1 MNKKF
6 TKTILSAAVAGL
18 FLAGNA
24 SAQTKAKPTEE
35 YYTFGKQSDG
45 TQYRLSRNDG
55 GHSATFRLV
64 KIDNNQKEVAIPGLT
79 DIEKDGSVYVTGY
92 NGERT
97 KVEAGDVS
105 TMVKYILDE
114 KNILAKNNTGPY
126 NKAVN
131 KNSEANA
138 PVKGYIDAA
147 SEAARTVA
155 LKPALGKG
163 AVASEQYT
171 VAVGNGARATEKAS
185 TAVGSWAAADG
196 KQSTAL
202 GVGAYAYADASTAAG
217 TAAYVDGSA
226 IYGTAIGNYAKVD
239 ENATE
244 GVALGAKAKV
254 DKNATEGVALG
265 AKAISAHKNSVALG
279 ANSRTTRDNEV
290 YIGYEEA
297 SGKAYKTRTLGGLTD
312 GTRPSDAATVRQ
324 VDRVKDSVEQLAQ
337 DTNTRLV
344 VEAKKSREYTDSRTT
359 VGVNP
364 DGKLTRAEGATKT
377 IAVNDGLVAL
387 SGRTDRIDAAVGSVD
402 RRVTK
407 NTQAIQ
413 SNTRQL
419 QEHNARLNSQQRQI
433 RENHEEMKRA
443 AAQSAALAGL
453 FQPYSVGKFNATAAL
468 GGYSDKQAVAVG
480 VGYRFNE
487 QTAAKAGIAASD
499 GDVSYNMGVNFEF

>member
-1 MNKKF
+1 MRYVLDGND
-6 TKTILSAAVAGL
+6 KTLFNFDQEGNIIVLSKDNSIAYTVHEPVLKDFARMAAGL
-18 FLAGNA
+18 RTSGTENGKHKVDEEEVRRIFNKVNNLSNTIINPDLFKSSDFISSGSAPENDPVVPA
-24 SAQTKAKPTEE
+24 SAEGVFAFATGQGAKA
-35 YYTFGKQSDG
+35 
-45 TQYRLSRNDG
+45 N
-55 GHSATFRLV
+55 
-64 KIDNNQKEVAIPGLT
+64 
-79 DIEKDGSVYVTGY
+79 
-92 NGERT
+92 
-97 KVEAGDVS
+97 
-105 TMVKYILDE
+105 
-114 KNILAKNNTGPY
+114 
-126 NKAVN
+126 
-131 KNSEANA
+131 
-138 PVKGYIDAA
+138 GYIA
-147 SEAARTVA
+147 
-155 LKPALGKG
+155 
-163 AVASEQYT
+163 
-171 VAVGNGARATEKAS
+171 

-202 GVGAYAYADASTAAG
+202 GVGTYAYANASTAAG

-226 IYGTAIGNYAKVD
+226 IYGTAIGNH
-239 ENATE
+239 
-244 GVALGAKAKV
+244 AKV

-387 SGRTDRIDAAVGSVD
+387 SGRTDRIDYAVGSVD

>member
-1 MNKKF
+1 MSKKF
-6 TKTILSAAVAGL
+6 TMTLLSSSLAGL
-18 FLAGNA
+18 LVMSGGV
-24 SAQTKAKPTEE
+24 SAQNGTYSVLQDDSFPQSGQKQAKYGSTYEVVKTGNNGNFRYE
-35 YYTFGKQSDG
+35 VKEKENDKRTLFTFDSEGNVTVKGKGITHTLHDPALKDFARAAEG
-45 TQYRLSRNDG
+45 
-55 GHSATFRLV
+55 
-64 KIDNNQKEVAIPGLT
+64 KINEQITPPHKLT
-79 DIEKDGSVYVTGY
+79 DSAVRGV
-92 NGERT
+92 
-97 KVEAGDVS
+97 
-105 TMVKYILDE
+105 
-114 KNILAKNNTGPY
+114 Y
-126 NKAVN
+126 NKVYGLEKTEITGFSVEDGEN
-131 KNSEANA
+131 GKVSL
-138 PVKGYIDAA
+138 GSDAKA
-147 SEAARTVA
+147 SGEF
-155 LKPALGKG
+155 
-163 AVASEQYT
+163 S
-171 VAVGNGARATEKAS
+171 VAVGNGAKATEKAS
-185 TAVGSWAAADG
+185 TSVGSWSAALGQQSVALG
-196 KQSTAL
+196 VGTYAYANASTAL
-202 GVGAYAYADASTAAG
+202 GSVAFVDNTATYGTAAG
-217 TAAYVDGSA
+217 
-226 IYGTAIGNYAKVD
+226 NRAKVD
-239 ENATE
+239 KDATE
-244 GVALGAKAKV
+244 GTALGAKATV
-254 DKNATEGVALG
+254 TN
-265 AKAISAHKNSVALG
+265 KNSVALG

-290 YIGYEEA
+290 YIGYEAEP
-297 SGKAYKTRTLGGLTD
+297 GKAYKTRVLGGLSD

-359 VGVNP
+359 VGVNS
-364 DGKLTRAEGATKT
+364 DGTLTRAEGASKT
-377 IAVNDGLVAL
+377 LAVNDGLVAL

>member
-1 MNKKF
+1 F
-6 TKTILSAAVAGL
+6 TMTLLSSSLAGL
-18 FLAGNA
+18 LVMSGGV
-24 SAQTKAKPTEE
+24 SAQEE
-35 YYTFGKQSDG
+35 KYTVQYAIGKYGSTYEVVKTGDNG
-45 TQYRLSRNDG
+45 N
-55 GHSATFRLV
+55 FRYEV
-64 KIDNNQKEVAIPGLT
+64 K
-79 DIEKDGSVYVTGY
+79 
-92 NGERT
+92 
-97 KVEAGDVS
+97 
-105 TMVKYILDE
+105 E
-114 KNILAKNNTGPY
+114 KNGKRSLFTFDSEGNVTVKGKGITHTLHDPALKDFAKAVEGKTDHKLINSDVRGVY
-126 NKAVN
+126 NKVYGLEKTEITGFSVEDGEN
-131 KNSEANA
+131 GKVSL
-138 PVKGYIDAA
+138 GSDAKV
-147 SEAARTVA
+147 S
-155 LKPALGKG
+155 GKF
-163 AVASEQYT
+163 S
-171 VAVGNGARATEKAS
+171 VAVGNGAKATEKAS
-185 TAVGSWAAADG
+185 TSVGSWSAALG
-196 KQSTAL
+196 QQSVAL
-202 GVGAYAYADASTAAG
+202 GVGAYAYANASTAAG

-239 ENATE
+239 KNATE
-244 GVALGAKAKV
+244 GTALGAKATV
-254 DKNATEGVALG
+254 TN
-265 AKAISAHKNSVALG
+265 KNSVALG

-290 YIGYEEA
+290 YIGYEAEP
-297 SGKAYKTRTLGGLTD
+297 GKAYKTRVLGGLSD

-359 VGVNP
+359 VGVNS
-364 DGKLTRAEGATKT
+364 DGTLTRAEGASKT
-377 IAVNDGLVAL
+377 LAVNDGLVAL

>member
-1 MNKKF
+1 MSKKF
-6 TKTILSAAVAGL
+6 TMTLLSSSLAGL
-18 FLAGNA
+18 LVMSGGV
-24 SAQTKAKPTEE
+24 SAQEEKYTVPYAIGEGKWGNTYEVVKTGGNGNFRYEVKEKNGKKRSLFTFDSKGDVIINGSGITYTIHDGALNDFAQTTEKKKN
-35 YYTFGKQSDG
+35 GQS
-45 TQYRLSRNDG
+45 QSHRM
-55 GHSATFRLV
+55 
-64 KIDNNQKEVAIPGLT
+64 T
-79 DIEKDGSVYVTGY
+79 DSVVRDVY
-92 NGERT
+92 NKVYSLQRT
-97 KVEAGDVS
+97 KITGFSVEDGENGKVS
-105 TMVKYILDE
+105 LGSD
-114 KNILAKNNTGPY
+114 AK
-126 NKAVN
+126 
-131 KNSEANA
+131 
-138 PVKGYIDAA
+138 A
-147 SEAARTVA
+147 SGEF
-155 LKPALGKG
+155 
-163 AVASEQYT
+163 S
-171 VAVGNGARATEKAS
+171 VAVGNGAKATEKAS
-185 TAVGSWAAADG
+185 TSVGSWSAALG
-196 KQSTAL
+196 RQSVAL
-202 GVGAYAYADASTAAG
+202 GVGTYAYANASTAAG

-226 IYGTAIGNYAKVD
+226 IYGTAIGNY
-239 ENATE
+239 
-244 GVALGAKAKV
+244 AKV

-387 SGRTDRIDAAVGSVD
+387 SGRTDRIDYAVGSVD

>member
-1 MNKKF
+1 MSKKF
-6 TKTILSAAVAGL
+6 TKTLLSSSLGGLLLGISSGVLAQELPPIKDSGLPSYSVLKEADAKSVIHGSTYRIYYNKSSGWGTMRYVLDGNDKTLFNFDQEGNIIVLSKDNSIAYTVHEPVLKDFARMAAGL
-18 FLAGNA
+18 RTSGTENGKHKVDEEEVRRIFNKVNNLSNTIINPDLFKSSDFISSGSAPENDPVVPA
-24 SAQTKAKPTEE
+24 SAEGVFAFATGQGAKA
-35 YYTFGKQSDG
+35 
-45 TQYRLSRNDG
+45 N
-55 GHSATFRLV
+55 
-64 KIDNNQKEVAIPGLT
+64 
-79 DIEKDGSVYVTGY
+79 
-92 NGERT
+92 
-97 KVEAGDVS
+97 
-105 TMVKYILDE
+105 
-114 KNILAKNNTGPY
+114 
-126 NKAVN
+126 
-131 KNSEANA
+131 
-138 PVKGYIDAA
+138 GYIA
-147 SEAARTVA
+147 
-155 LKPALGKG
+155 
-163 AVASEQYT
+163 
-171 VAVGNGARATEKAS
+171 

-202 GVGAYAYADASTAAG
+202 GGGAYAYADASTAAG

-226 IYGTAIGNYAKVD
+226 IYGTAIGNH
-239 ENATE
+239 
-244 GVALGAKAKV
+244 AKV

-387 SGRTDRIDAAVGSVD
+387 SGRTDRIDYAVGSVD

-499 GDVSYNMGVNFEF
+499 GDVSYNMGV

>member
-1 MNKKF
+1 M
-6 TKTILSAAVAGL
+6 TLLSSSLAGL
-18 FLAGNA
+18 LVMSGGV
-24 SAQTKAKPTEE
+24 SAQEE
-35 YYTFGKQSDG
+35 KYTVPYATGNNKWGNTYEVVKTGDNGNFKYEVKEKNNGKRTLFTFDSNGDVIINGSGITYTIHDG
-45 TQYRLSRNDG
+45 ALNDFAQTAEKKKNG
-55 GHSATFRLV
+55 SSQPHRM
-64 KIDNNQKEVAIPGLT
+64 T
-79 DIEKDGSVYVTGY
+79 DSVVRDVY
-92 NGERT
+92 NKVYSLQRT
-97 KVEAGDVS
+97 KITGFSVEDGENGKVS
-105 TMVKYILDE
+105 LGSD
-114 KNILAKNNTGPY
+114 AK
-126 NKAVN
+126 
-131 KNSEANA
+131 
-138 PVKGYIDAA
+138 A
-147 SEAARTVA
+147 SGEF
-155 LKPALGKG
+155 
-163 AVASEQYT
+163 S
-171 VAVGNGARATEKAS
+171 VAVGTGARADKKFA

-254 DKNATEGVALG
+254 DKNATEGTALG
-265 AKAISAHKNSVALG
+265 AKATVTNKNSVALG

-290 YIGYEEA
+290 YIGYEAEP
-297 SGKAYKTRTLGGLTD
+297 GKAYKTRVLGGLSD

-387 SGRTDRIDAAVGSVD
+387 SGRTDRIDYAVGSVD

>member
-1 MNKKF
+1 MSKKF
-6 TKTILSAAVAGL
+6 TMTLLSSSLAGL
-18 FLAGNA
+18 LVMSGGV
-24 SAQTKAKPTEE
+24 SAQEEKYTVPYAIGEGKWGNTYEVVKTSGNGNFRYEVKEKNGKKRSLFTFDSKGDVIINGSGITYTIHDGALNDFAQTAKKKKN
-35 YYTFGKQSDG
+35 GQS
-45 TQYRLSRNDG
+45 QSHRM
-55 GHSATFRLV
+55 
-64 KIDNNQKEVAIPGLT
+64 T
-79 DIEKDGSVYVTGY
+79 DSVVRDVY
-92 NGERT
+92 NKVYSLQRT
-97 KVEAGDVS
+97 KITGFSVEDGENGKVS
-105 TMVKYILDE
+105 LGSD
-114 KNILAKNNTGPY
+114 AK
-126 NKAVN
+126 
-131 KNSEANA
+131 
-138 PVKGYIDAA
+138 A
-147 SEAARTVA
+147 SGEF
-155 LKPALGKG
+155 
-163 AVASEQYT
+163 S
-171 VAVGNGARATEKAS
+171 VAVGNGAKATEKAS
-185 TAVGSWAAADG
+185 TSVGSWSAALG
-196 KQSTAL
+196 RQSVAL
-202 GVGAYAYADASTAAG
+202 GVGTYAYANASTAAG

-226 IYGTAIGNYAKVD
+226 IYGTAIGNY
-239 ENATE
+239 
-244 GVALGAKAKV
+244 AKV

-387 SGRTDRIDAAVGSVD
+387 SGRTDRIDYAVGSVD

>member
-1 MNKKF
+1 MSKKF
-6 TKTILSAAVAGL
+6 TMTLLSSSLAGL
-18 FLAGNA
+18 LVMSGGV
-24 SAQTKAKPTEE
+24 SAQEE
-35 YYTFGKQSDG
+35 KYTVLYAIG
-45 TQYRLSRNDG
+45 QYGSTYEVVKTGDNG
-55 GHSATFRLV
+55 NFRYEV
-64 KIDNNQKEVAIPGLT
+64 K
-79 DIEKDGSVYVTGY
+79 
-92 NGERT
+92 
-97 KVEAGDVS
+97 
-105 TMVKYILDE
+105 E
-114 KNILAKNNTGPY
+114 KNGNKRSLFKFDSEGNVTVKGKGITHTLHDPALKDFAKAVEGNTVHKLINSDVRGVY
-126 NKAVN
+126 NKVYGLEKTEITGFSVEDGEN
-131 KNSEANA
+131 GKVSL
-138 PVKGYIDAA
+138 GSDAKV
-147 SEAARTVA
+147 S
-155 LKPALGKG
+155 GKF
-163 AVASEQYT
+163 S
-171 VAVGNGARATEKAS
+171 VAVGNGAKATEKAS
-185 TAVGSWAAADG
+185 TSVGSWSAAQGQQSVALG
-196 KQSTAL
+196 VGTYAYANASTAL
-202 GVGAYAYADASTAAG
+202 GSVAF
-217 TAAYVDGSA
+217 VDNTA
-226 IYGTAIGNYAKVD
+226 IYGTAAGNRAKVD
-239 ENATE
+239 KDATE
-244 GVALGAKAKV
+244 GTALGAKATV
-254 DKNATEGVALG
+254 TN
-265 AKAISAHKNSVALG
+265 KNSVALG

-290 YIGYEEA
+290 YIGYEAEP
-297 SGKAYKTRTLGGLTD
+297 GKAYKTRVLGGLSD

-387 SGRTDRIDAAVGSVD
+387 SGRTDRIDYAVGSVD

>member
-1 MNKKF
+1 MSKKF
-6 TKTILSAAVAGL
+6 TMTLLSSSLAGL
-18 FLAGNA
+18 LVMSGGV
-24 SAQTKAKPTEE
+24 SAQN
-35 YYTFGKQSDG
+35 G
-45 TQYRLSRNDG
+45 TY
-55 GHSATFRLV
+55 
-64 KIDNNQKEVAIPGLT
+64 
-79 DIEKDGSVYVTGY
+79 SVLQDDSPK
-92 NGERT
+92 NGEAKYGST
-97 KVEAGDVS
+97 YEVVKTGDNGNFRYE
-105 TMVKYILDE
+105 VKE
-114 KNILAKNNTGPY
+114 KNDKKRSLFTFDSKGNVTVKGKGITHTLHDPALKDFAKAVEGKTAHKLINSDVRGVY
-126 NKAVN
+126 NKVYGLEKTEITGFSVEDGEN
-131 KNSEANA
+131 GKVSL
-138 PVKGYIDAA
+138 GSDAKV
-147 SEAARTVA
+147 S
-155 LKPALGKG
+155 GKF
-163 AVASEQYT
+163 S
-171 VAVGNGARATEKAS
+171 VAVGNGAKATEKAS
-185 TAVGSWAAADG
+185 TSVGSWSAALG
-196 KQSTAL
+196 QQSVAL
-202 GVGAYAYADASTAAG
+202 GVGTYAYADASTAAG

-239 ENATE
+239 KNATE

-359 VGVNP
+359 VGVNS
-364 DGKLTRAEGATKT
+364 DGTLTRAEGASKT
-377 IAVNDGLVAL
+377 LAVNDGLVAL

>member
-1 MNKKF
+1 MAAGLRTSGTENGKHQVDEKEVRRIFNKVNNLSN
-6 TKTILSAAVAGL
+6 TIINPEILKQSAFIASGPRPKDGRLVQASAAGEFA
-18 FLAGNA
+18 LAVGTGA
-24 SAQTKAKPTEE
+24 SAA
-35 YYTFGKQSDG
+35 
-45 TQYRLSRNDG
+45 
-55 GHSATFRLV
+55 
-64 KIDNNQKEVAIPGLT
+64 
-79 DIEKDGSVYVTGY
+79 
-92 NGERT
+92 GEF
-97 KVEAGDVS
+97 
-105 TMVKYILDE
+105 
-114 KNILAKNNTGPY
+114 
-126 NKAVN
+126 
-131 KNSEANA
+131 
-138 PVKGYIDAA
+138 
-147 SEAARTVA
+147 A
-155 LKPALGKG
+155 L
-163 AVASEQYT
+163 
-171 VAVGNGARATEKAS
+171 AVGNGAKATEKAS

-226 IYGTAIGNYAKVD
+226 IYGTAIGNY
-239 ENATE
+239 
-244 GVALGAKAKV
+244 AKV

-387 SGRTDRIDAAVGSVD
+387 SGRTDRID
-402 RRVTK
+402 
-407 NTQAIQ
+407 
-413 SNTRQL
+413 
-419 QEHNARLNSQQRQI
+419 
-433 RENHEEMKRA
+433 
-443 AAQSAALAGL
+443 
-453 FQPYSVGKFNATAAL
+453 
-468 GGYSDKQAVAVG
+468 
-480 VGYRFNE
+480 
-487 QTAAKAGIAASD
+487 
-499 GDVSYNMGVNFEF
+499 

>member
-1 MNKKF
+1 MSKKF
-6 TKTILSAAVAGL
+6 TMTLLSSSLAGL
-18 FLAGNA
+18 LVMSGGV
-24 SAQTKAKPTEE
+24 SAQEE
-35 YYTFGKQSDG
+35 KYTVPYATGNNKWGNTYEVVKTGDNGNFKYEVKEKNNGKRTLFTFDSNGDVIINGSGITYTIHDGALNDFAQTAEKKKNGSSQSH
-45 TQYRLSRNDG
+45 RM
-55 GHSATFRLV
+55 
-64 KIDNNQKEVAIPGLT
+64 T
-79 DIEKDGSVYVTGY
+79 DSVVRDVY
-92 NGERT
+92 NKVYSLQRT
-97 KVEAGDVS
+97 KITGFSVEDGENGKVS
-105 TMVKYILDE
+105 LGSD
-114 KNILAKNNTGPY
+114 AK
-126 NKAVN
+126 
-131 KNSEANA
+131 
-138 PVKGYIDAA
+138 A
-147 SEAARTVA
+147 SGEF
-155 LKPALGKG
+155 
-163 AVASEQYT
+163 S
-171 VAVGNGARATEKAS
+171 VAVGTGARADKKFA

-244 GVALGAKAKV
+244 GTALGAKATV
-254 DKNATEGVALG
+254 TN
-265 AKAISAHKNSVALG
+265 KNSVALG

-290 YIGYEEA
+290 YIGYEAEP
-297 SGKAYKTRTLGGLTD
+297 GKAYKTRVLGGLSD

-387 SGRTDRIDAAVGSVD
+387 SGRTDRIDYAVGSVD

>member
-1 MNKKF
+1 MSKKF
-6 TKTILSAAVAGL
+6 TMTLLSSSLAGL
-18 FLAGNA
+18 LVMSGGV
-24 SAQTKAKPTEE
+24 SAQEE
-35 YYTFGKQSDG
+35 KYTVP
-45 TQYRLSRNDG
+45 Y
-55 GHSATFRLV
+55 ATGNNKWGNTYEVV
-64 KIDNNQKEVAIPGLT
+64 KTGDNGNFKYEVKE
-79 DIEKDGSVYVTGY
+79 KK
-92 NGERT
+92 NGRKT
-97 KVEAGDVS
+97 LFTFDSNGDVIINGS
-105 TMVKYILDE
+105 GITYTIHDGALNDFARAAE
-114 KNILAKNNTGPY
+114 KKKNGQSQSHRMTDSVVRDVY
-126 NKAVN
+126 NKVYSLQRTEITGFSVEDGEN
-131 KNSEANA
+131 GKVSL
-138 PVKGYIDAA
+138 GSDAKA
-147 SEAARTVA
+147 SREF
-155 LKPALGKG
+155 
-163 AVASEQYT
+163 S
-171 VAVGNGARATEKAS
+171 VAVGNGAKATGKAS
-185 TAVGSWAAADG
+185 TSVGSWSSAFGTASVAVGGPATQAYGDR
-196 KQSTAL
+196 STSV
-202 GVGAYAYADASTAAG
+202 GVGASVRPNATEG
-217 TAAYVDGSA
+217 TAVGFKAS
-226 IYGTAIGNYAKVD
+226 VD
-239 ENATE
+239 ENAAD
-244 GVALGAKAKV
+244 GVAIGASS
-254 DKNATEGVALG
+254 TVA
-265 AKAISAHKNSVALG
+265 HRNSVALG
-279 ANSRTTRDNEV
+279 SNSRTTREDEV
-290 YIGYEEA
+290 YIGYEAEP
-297 SGKAYKTRTLGGLTD
+297 GKAYKTRVLGGLSD

-359 VGVNP
+359 VGVNS
-364 DGKLTRAEGATKT
+364 DGTLTSADGATKT

-468 GGYSDKQAVAVG
+468 GGYSDKQAIAVG

>member
-1 MNKKF
+1 MSKKF
-6 TKTILSAAVAGL
+6 TMTLLSSSLAGL
-18 FLAGNA
+18 LVMSGGV
-24 SAQTKAKPTEE
+24 SAQEE
-35 YYTFGKQSDG
+35 KYTVP
-45 TQYRLSRNDG
+45 Y
-55 GHSATFRLV
+55 ATGNNKWGNTYEVV
-64 KIDNNQKEVAIPGLT
+64 KTGDNGNFKYEVKE
-79 DIEKDGSVYVTGY
+79 KK
-92 NGERT
+92 NGRKT
-97 KVEAGDVS
+97 LFTFDSNGDVIINGS
-105 TMVKYILDE
+105 GITYTIHDGALNDFARAAE
-114 KNILAKNNTGPY
+114 KKKNGQSQSHRMTDSVVRDVY
-126 NKAVN
+126 NKVYSLQRTEITGFSVEDGEN
-131 KNSEANA
+131 GKVSL
-138 PVKGYIDAA
+138 GSDAKA
-147 SEAARTVA
+147 SREF
-155 LKPALGKG
+155 
-163 AVASEQYT
+163 S
-171 VAVGNGARATEKAS
+171 VAVGNGAKATGKAS
-185 TAVGSWAAADG
+185 TSVGSWSSAFGTASVAVGGPATQAYGDR
-196 KQSTAL
+196 STSV
-202 GVGAYAYADASTAAG
+202 GVGASVRPNATEG
-217 TAAYVDGSA
+217 TAVGFKAS
-226 IYGTAIGNYAKVD
+226 VD
-239 ENATE
+239 ENAAD
-244 GVALGAKAKV
+244 GVAIGASS
-254 DKNATEGVALG
+254 TVA
-265 AKAISAHKNSVALG
+265 HRNSVALG
-279 ANSRTTRDNEV
+279 SNSRTTREDEV
-290 YIGYEEA
+290 YIGYEAEP
-297 SGKAYKTRTLGGLTD
+297 GKAYKTRVLGGLSD

-359 VGVNP
+359 VGVNS
-364 DGKLTRAEGATKT
+364 DGTLTSADGATKT

>member
-1 MNKKF
+1 MSKKF
-6 TKTILSAAVAGL
+6 TMTLLSSSLAGL
-18 FLAGNA
+18 LVMSGGV
-24 SAQTKAKPTEE
+24 SAQEE
-35 YYTFGKQSDG
+35 KYTVPYAIGEGKWGNTYEVVKTGGNGNFRYEVKEKNGKKRSLFTFDSKGDVIINGSGITYTIHDGALNDFAQTAEKKKNGQS
-45 TQYRLSRNDG
+45 QSHRM
-55 GHSATFRLV
+55 
-64 KIDNNQKEVAIPGLT
+64 T
-79 DIEKDGSVYVTGY
+79 DSVVRDVY
-92 NGERT
+92 NKVYSLQRT
-97 KVEAGDVS
+97 KITGFSVEDGENGKVS
-105 TMVKYILDE
+105 LGSD
-114 KNILAKNNTGPY
+114 AK
-126 NKAVN
+126 V
-131 KNSEANA
+131 S
-138 PVKGYIDAA
+138 
-147 SEAARTVA
+147 
-155 LKPALGKG
+155 GKF
-163 AVASEQYT
+163 S
-171 VAVGNGARATEKAS
+171 VAVGNGAKATEKAS
-185 TAVGSWAAADG
+185 TSVGSWSAALG
-196 KQSTAL
+196 QQSVAL
-202 GVGAYAYADASTAAG
+202 GVGAYAYANASTAAG

-239 ENATE
+239 KNATE
-244 GVALGAKAKV
+244 GTALGAKATV
-254 DKNATEGVALG
+254 TN
-265 AKAISAHKNSVALG
+265 KNSVALG

-290 YIGYEEA
+290 YIGYEAEP
-297 SGKAYKTRTLGGLTD
+297 GKAYKTRVLGGLSD

-359 VGVNP
+359 VGVNS
-364 DGKLTRAEGATKT
+364 DGTLTRAEGASKT
-377 IAVNDGLVAL
+377 LAVNDGLVAL

>member
-1 MNKKF
+1 MSKKF
-6 TKTILSAAVAGL
+6 TMTLLSSSLAGL
-18 FLAGNA
+18 LVMSGGV
-24 SAQTKAKPTEE
+24 SAQEE
-35 YYTFGKQSDG
+35 KYTVLYAIG
-45 TQYRLSRNDG
+45 QYGSTYEVVKTGDNG
-55 GHSATFRLV
+55 NFRYEV
-64 KIDNNQKEVAIPGLT
+64 K
-79 DIEKDGSVYVTGY
+79 
-92 NGERT
+92 
-97 KVEAGDVS
+97 
-105 TMVKYILDE
+105 E
-114 KNILAKNNTGPY
+114 KNGNKRSLFKFDSEGNVTVKGKGITHTLHDPALKDFAKAVEGNTGHKLTGHKLINSDVRGVY
-126 NKAVN
+126 NKVYGLEKTEITGFSVEDGEN
-131 KNSEANA
+131 GKVSL
-138 PVKGYIDAA
+138 GSDAKV
-147 SEAARTVA
+147 S
-155 LKPALGKG
+155 GKF
-163 AVASEQYT
+163 S
-171 VAVGNGARATEKAS
+171 VAVGNGAKATEKAS
-185 TAVGSWAAADG
+185 TSVGSWSAAQGQQSVALG
-196 KQSTAL
+196 VGTYAYANASTAL
-202 GVGAYAYADASTAAG
+202 GSVAF
-217 TAAYVDGSA
+217 VDNTA
-226 IYGTAIGNYAKVD
+226 IYGTAAGNRAKVD
-239 ENATE
+239 KDATE
-244 GVALGAKAKV
+244 GTALGAKATV
-254 DKNATEGVALG
+254 TN
-265 AKAISAHKNSVALG
+265 KNSVALG

-290 YIGYEEA
+290 YIGYEAEP
-297 SGKAYKTRTLGGLTD
+297 GKAYKTRVLGGLSD

-387 SGRTDRIDAAVGSVD
+387 SGRTDRIDYAVGSVD

>member
-1 MNKKF
+1 MSKKF
-6 TKTILSAAVAGL
+6 TMTLLSSSLAGL
-18 FLAGNA
+18 LVMSGGV
-24 SAQTKAKPTEE
+24 SAQEE
-35 YYTFGKQSDG
+35 KYTVPYATGNNKWGNTYEVVKTGDNGNFKYEVKEKNNGKRTLFTFDSNGDVIINGSGITYTIHDGALNDFAQTAEKKKNGPSQSH
-45 TQYRLSRNDG
+45 RM
-55 GHSATFRLV
+55 
-64 KIDNNQKEVAIPGLT
+64 T
-79 DIEKDGSVYVTGY
+79 DSVVRDVY
-92 NGERT
+92 NKVYSLQRT
-97 KVEAGDVS
+97 KITGFSVEDGENGKVS
-105 TMVKYILDE
+105 LGSD
-114 KNILAKNNTGPY
+114 AK
-126 NKAVN
+126 
-131 KNSEANA
+131 
-138 PVKGYIDAA
+138 A
-147 SEAARTVA
+147 SGEF
-155 LKPALGKG
+155 
-163 AVASEQYT
+163 S
-171 VAVGNGARATEKAS
+171 VAVGTGARADKKFA

-239 ENATE
+239 KNATE
-244 GVALGAKAKV
+244 GTALGAKATV
-254 DKNATEGVALG
+254 TN
-265 AKAISAHKNSVALG
+265 KNSVALG

-290 YIGYEEA
+290 YIGYEAEP
-297 SGKAYKTRTLGGLTD
+297 GKAYKTRVLGGLSD

-387 SGRTDRIDAAVGSVD
+387 SGRTDRIDYAVGSVD

-419 QEHNARLNSQQRQI
+419 QEHNARLLCTRQ
-433 RENHEEMKRA
+433 K
-443 AAQSAALAGL
+443 
-453 FQPYSVGKFNATAAL
+453 
-468 GGYSDKQAVAVG
+468 
-480 VGYRFNE
+480 
-487 QTAAKAGIAASD
+487 
-499 GDVSYNMGVNFEF
+499 

>member
-1 MNKKF
+1 MSKKF
-6 TKTILSAAVAGL
+6 TMTLLSSSMAGL
-18 FLAGNA
+18 LVMSGGV
-24 SAQTKAKPTEE
+24 SAQEE
-35 YYTFGKQSDG
+35 KYTVP
-45 TQYRLSRNDG
+45 Y
-55 GHSATFRLV
+55 ATGNNKWGNTYEVV
-64 KIDNNQKEVAIPGLT
+64 KTGDNGNFKYEVKE
-79 DIEKDGSVYVTGY
+79 KK
-92 NGERT
+92 NGRKT
-97 KVEAGDVS
+97 LFTFDSNGDVIINGS
-105 TMVKYILDE
+105 GITYTIHDGALNDFARAAE
-114 KNILAKNNTGPY
+114 KKKNGQSQSHRMTDSVVRDVY
-126 NKAVN
+126 NKVYSLQRTEITGFSVEDGEN
-131 KNSEANA
+131 GKVSL
-138 PVKGYIDAA
+138 GSDAKA
-147 SEAARTVA
+147 SREF
-155 LKPALGKG
+155 
-163 AVASEQYT
+163 S
-171 VAVGNGARATEKAS
+171 VAVGNGAKATGKAS
-185 TAVGSWAAADG
+185 TSVGSWSSAFGTASVAVGGPATQAYGDR
-196 KQSTAL
+196 STSV
-202 GVGAYAYADASTAAG
+202 GVGASVRPNATEG
-217 TAAYVDGSA
+217 TAVGFKAS
-226 IYGTAIGNYAKVD
+226 VD
-239 ENATE
+239 ENAAD
-244 GVALGAKAKV
+244 GVAIGASS
-254 DKNATEGVALG
+254 TVA
-265 AKAISAHKNSVALG
+265 HRNSVALG
-279 ANSRTTRDNEV
+279 SNSRTTREDEV
-290 YIGYEEA
+290 YIGYEAEP
-297 SGKAYKTRTLGGLTD
+297 GKAYKTRVLGGLSD

-359 VGVNP
+359 VGVNS
-364 DGKLTRAEGATKT
+364 DGTLTSADGATKT

-468 GGYSDKQAVAVG
+468 GGYSDKQAIAVG

>member
-1 MNKKF
+1 MSKKF
-6 TKTILSAAVAGL
+6 TMTLLSSSLVGL
-18 FLAGNA
+18 LVMSGGV
-24 SAQTKAKPTEE
+24 SAQEE
-35 YYTFGKQSDG
+35 KYTVPYAIGEGKWGNTYEVVKTGGNGNFRYEVKEKNGKKRSLFTFDSKGDVIINGSGITYTIHDGALNDFAQTAEKKKNGQS
-45 TQYRLSRNDG
+45 QSHRM
-55 GHSATFRLV
+55 
-64 KIDNNQKEVAIPGLT
+64 T
-79 DIEKDGSVYVTGY
+79 DSVVRDVY
-92 NGERT
+92 NKVYSLQRT
-97 KVEAGDVS
+97 KITGFSVEDGENGKVS
-105 TMVKYILDE
+105 LGSD
-114 KNILAKNNTGPY
+114 AK
-126 NKAVN
+126 
-131 KNSEANA
+131 
-138 PVKGYIDAA
+138 A
-147 SEAARTVA
+147 SGEF
-155 LKPALGKG
+155 
-163 AVASEQYT
+163 S
-171 VAVGNGARATEKAS
+171 VAVGNGAKATEKAS
-185 TAVGSWAAADG
+185 TSVGSWSAALG
-196 KQSTAL
+196 RQSVAL
-202 GVGAYAYADASTAAG
+202 GVGTYAYANASTAAG

-226 IYGTAIGNYAKVD
+226 IYGTAIGNY
-239 ENATE
+239 
-244 GVALGAKAKV
+244 AKV

-387 SGRTDRIDAAVGSVD
+387 SGRTDRIDYAVGSVD

-443 AAQSAALAGL
+443 AAQNAALAGL

-468 GGYSDKQAVAVG
+468 GGYSDKQAIAVG

>member
-1 MNKKF
+1 MSKKF
-6 TKTILSAAVAGL
+6 TMTLLSSSLAGL
-18 FLAGNA
+18 LVMSGGV
-24 SAQTKAKPTEE
+24 SAQEE
-35 YYTFGKQSDG
+35 KYTVPYAIGEGKWGNTYEVVKTGGNGNFRYEVKEKNDKKRSLFTFDSKGDVIINGSGITYTIHDGALNDFAQTAEKKKNGQS
-45 TQYRLSRNDG
+45 QSHRM
-55 GHSATFRLV
+55 
-64 KIDNNQKEVAIPGLT
+64 T
-79 DIEKDGSVYVTGY
+79 DSVVRDVY
-92 NGERT
+92 NKVYSLQRT
-97 KVEAGDVS
+97 KITGFSVEDGENGKVS
-105 TMVKYILDE
+105 LGSD
-114 KNILAKNNTGPY
+114 AK
-126 NKAVN
+126 
-131 KNSEANA
+131 
-138 PVKGYIDAA
+138 A
-147 SEAARTVA
+147 SGEF
-155 LKPALGKG
+155 
-163 AVASEQYT
+163 S
-171 VAVGNGARATEKAS
+171 VAVGNGAKATEKAS
-185 TAVGSWAAADG
+185 TSVGSWSAALG
-196 KQSTAL
+196 RQSVAL
-202 GVGAYAYADASTAAG
+202 GVGTYAYANASTAAG

-226 IYGTAIGNYAKVD
+226 IYGTAIGNY
-239 ENATE
+239 
-244 GVALGAKAKV
+244 AKV

-387 SGRTDRIDAAVGSVD
+387 SGRTDRIDYAVGSVD

-443 AAQSAALAGL
+443 AAQNAALAGL

-468 GGYSDKQAVAVG
+468 GGYSDKQAIAVG

>member
-1 MNKKF
+1 MSKKF
-6 TKTILSAAVAGL
+6 TMTLLSSSLAGL
-18 FLAGNA
+18 LVMSGGV
-24 SAQTKAKPTEE
+24 SAQNGTYSVLQDDSFPQSGQKQAKYGSTYEVVKTGDNGNFRYE
-35 YYTFGKQSDG
+35 VKEKENDKRTLFTFDSEGNVTVKGKGITHTLHDPALKDFARTAEGKKNKQNG
-45 TQYRLSRNDG
+45 NTPP
-55 GHSATFRLV
+55 H
-64 KIDNNQKEVAIPGLT
+64 KLT
-79 DIEKDGSVYVTGY
+79 DSAVRGV
-92 NGERT
+92 
-97 KVEAGDVS
+97 
-105 TMVKYILDE
+105 
-114 KNILAKNNTGPY
+114 Y
-126 NKAVN
+126 NKVYGLEKTEITGFSVEDGEN
-131 KNSEANA
+131 GKVSL
-138 PVKGYIDAA
+138 GSDAKA
-147 SEAARTVA
+147 SGE
-155 LKPALGKG
+155 L
-163 AVASEQYT
+163 S
-171 VAVGNGARATEKAS
+171 VAVGTGARADKKLATS
-185 TAVGSWAAADG
+185 VGSWSAASG
-196 KQSTAL
+196 QQSVAL
-202 GVGAYAYADASTAAG
+202 GGGTYAYADASTALGSVAFVDN
-217 TAAYVDGSA
+217 TAT
-226 IYGTAIGNYAKVD
+226 YGTAVGNRAKVD
-239 ENATE
+239 KDATE
-244 GVALGAKAKV
+244 GTALGAKATV
-254 DKNATEGVALG
+254 TN
-265 AKAISAHKNSVALG
+265 KNSVALG

-290 YIGYEEA
+290 YIGYEAEP
-297 SGKAYKTRTLGGLTD
+297 GKAYKTRVLGGLSD

-359 VGVNP
+359 VGVNS
-364 DGKLTRAEGATKT
+364 DGTLTRAEGASKT
-377 IAVNDGLVAL
+377 LAVNDGLVAL

-468 GGYSDKQAVAVG
+468 GGYSDKQAIAVG

>member
-1 MNKKF
+1 MSKKF
-6 TKTILSAAVAGL
+6 TKTLLSSSLGGLLLGISSGVLAQELPPIKDSGLPSYSVLKEADAKSVIHGSTYRIYYNKSSGWGTMRYVLKGNDKTLFNFDQEGNIIVLSKDNSIAYTVHEPVLKDFARMAADLRKPSEGNNHKVDEEEVRRIFNKVNNLSNTIINPDL
-18 FLAGNA
+18 FKSSDFISSGSAPENDPVVPA
-24 SAQTKAKPTEE
+24 SAEGVFAFATGQGAKA
-35 YYTFGKQSDG
+35 
-45 TQYRLSRNDG
+45 N
-55 GHSATFRLV
+55 
-64 KIDNNQKEVAIPGLT
+64 
-79 DIEKDGSVYVTGY
+79 
-92 NGERT
+92 
-97 KVEAGDVS
+97 
-105 TMVKYILDE
+105 
-114 KNILAKNNTGPY
+114 
-126 NKAVN
+126 
-131 KNSEANA
+131 
-138 PVKGYIDAA
+138 GYIA
-147 SEAARTVA
+147 
-155 LKPALGKG
+155 
-163 AVASEQYT
+163 
-171 VAVGNGARATEKAS
+171 

-202 GVGAYAYADASTAAG
+202 GGGAYAYADASTAAG

-226 IYGTAIGNYAKVD
+226 IYGTAIGNH
-239 ENATE
+239 
-244 GVALGAKAKV
+244 AKV

-290 YIGYEEA
+290 YIGYEAEP
-297 SGKAYKTRTLGGLTD
+297 GKAYKTRVLGGLSD

-387 SGRTDRIDAAVGSVD
+387 SGRTDRIDYAVGSVD

>member
-1 MNKKF
+1 MSKKF
-6 TKTILSAAVAGL
+6 TKTLLSSSLGGLLLGISSGVLAQELPPIKDSGLPSYSVLKEADAKSVIHGSTYRIYYNKSSGWGTMRYVLDGNDKTLFNFDQEGNIIVLSKDNSIAYTVHEPVLKDFARMAAGL
-18 FLAGNA
+18 RTSGTENGKHKVDEEEVRRIFNKVNNLSNTIINPDLFKSSDFISSGSAPENDPVVPA
-24 SAQTKAKPTEE
+24 SAEGVFAFATGQGAKA
-35 YYTFGKQSDG
+35 
-45 TQYRLSRNDG
+45 N
-55 GHSATFRLV
+55 
-64 KIDNNQKEVAIPGLT
+64 
-79 DIEKDGSVYVTGY
+79 
-92 NGERT
+92 
-97 KVEAGDVS
+97 
-105 TMVKYILDE
+105 
-114 KNILAKNNTGPY
+114 
-126 NKAVN
+126 
-131 KNSEANA
+131 
-138 PVKGYIDAA
+138 GYIA
-147 SEAARTVA
+147 
-155 LKPALGKG
+155 
-163 AVASEQYT
+163 
-171 VAVGNGARATEKAS
+171 

-202 GVGAYAYADASTAAG
+202 GGGAYAYADASTAAG

-226 IYGTAIGNYAKVD
+226 IYGTAIGNH
-239 ENATE
+239 
-244 GVALGAKAKV
+244 AKV

-387 SGRTDRIDAAVGSVD
+387 SGRTDRIDYAVGSVD

-419 QEHNARLNSQQRQI
+419 QEHNARL
-433 RENHEEMKRA
+433 
-443 AAQSAALAGL
+443 
-453 FQPYSVGKFNATAAL
+453 
-468 GGYSDKQAVAVG
+468 
-480 VGYRFNE
+480 
-487 QTAAKAGIAASD
+487 
-499 GDVSYNMGVNFEF
+499 

>member
-1 MNKKF
+1 M
-6 TKTILSAAVAGL
+6 TLLSSSLAGL
-18 FLAGNA
+18 LVMSGGV
-24 SAQTKAKPTEE
+24 SAQEE
-35 YYTFGKQSDG
+35 KYTVLYAIGEGKWGNTYEVVKTGGNGNFRYEVKEKNGKKRSLFTFDSKGDVTINGSGITYTIHDG
-45 TQYRLSRNDG
+45 ALNDFAQTAEKKKSG
-55 GHSATFRLV
+55 NSQLHRM
-64 KIDNNQKEVAIPGLT
+64 T
-79 DIEKDGSVYVTGY
+79 DSVVRDVY
-92 NGERT
+92 NKVYSLQRT
-97 KVEAGDVS
+97 KITGFSVEDGENGKVS
-105 TMVKYILDE
+105 LGSD
-114 KNILAKNNTGPY
+114 AK
-126 NKAVN
+126 
-131 KNSEANA
+131 
-138 PVKGYIDAA
+138 A
-147 SEAARTVA
+147 SGEF
-155 LKPALGKG
+155 
-163 AVASEQYT
+163 S

-202 GVGAYAYADASTAAG
+202 GVGTYAYANASTAAG

-239 ENATE
+239 KNATE
-244 GVALGAKAKV
+244 GTALGAKATV
-254 DKNATEGVALG
+254 TN
-265 AKAISAHKNSVALG
+265 KNSVALG

-290 YIGYEEA
+290 YIGYEAEP
-297 SGKAYKTRTLGGLTD
+297 GKAYKTRVLGGLSD

-359 VGVNP
+359 VGVNS
-364 DGKLTRAEGATKT
+364 DGTLTRAEGASKT
-377 IAVNDGLVAL
+377 LAVNDGLVAL

-453 FQPYSVGKFNATAAL
+453 FQPYSVGKFNATAAV
-468 GGYSDKQAVAVG
+468 GGYSDQQALAVG

-487 QTAAKAGIAASD
+487 QTAAKAGVAFSD
-499 GDVSYNMGVNFEF
+499 GDASWNVGVNFEF

>member
-1 MNKKF
+1 MSKKF
-6 TKTILSAAVAGL
+6 TMTLLSSSLAGL
-18 FLAGNA
+18 LVMSGGV
-24 SAQTKAKPTEE
+24 SAQEE
-35 YYTFGKQSDG
+35 KYTVLYAIGEGKWGNTYEVVKTGDNG
-45 TQYRLSRNDG
+45 N
-55 GHSATFRLV
+55 FRYEV
-64 KIDNNQKEVAIPGLT
+64 K
-79 DIEKDGSVYVTGY
+79 
-92 NGERT
+92 
-97 KVEAGDVS
+97 
-105 TMVKYILDE
+105 E
-114 KNILAKNNTGPY
+114 KNGKRSLFTFDSEGNVTVKGKGITHTLYDPALKDFAKAVEGKTDHKLINSDVRGVY
-126 NKAVN
+126 NKVYGLEKTEITGFSVEDGEN
-131 KNSEANA
+131 GKVSL
-138 PVKGYIDAA
+138 GSDAKV
-147 SEAARTVA
+147 S
-155 LKPALGKG
+155 GKF
-163 AVASEQYT
+163 S
-171 VAVGNGARATEKAS
+171 VAVGNGAKATEKAS
-185 TAVGSWAAADG
+185 TSVGSWSAALG
-196 KQSTAL
+196 QQSVAL
-202 GVGAYAYADASTAAG
+202 GVGAYAYANASTAAG

-239 ENATE
+239 KNATE
-244 GVALGAKAKV
+244 GTALGAKATV
-254 DKNATEGVALG
+254 TN
-265 AKAISAHKNSVALG
+265 KNSVALG

-290 YIGYEEA
+290 YIGYEAEP
-297 SGKAYKTRTLGGLTD
+297 GKAYKTRVLGGLSD

-359 VGVNP
+359 VGVNS
-364 DGKLTRAEGATKT
+364 DGTLTRAEGASKT
-377 IAVNDGLVAL
+377 LAVNDGLVAL

>member
-24 SAQTKAKPTEE
+24 SAQTQAKSTEE
-35 YYTFGKQSDG
+35 YYTFGEQSDG

-64 KIDNNQKEVAIPGLT
+64 KIDNNNNKKEVAIPGLT

-105 TMVKYILDE
+105 NVSTMVKTIL
-114 KNILAKNNTGPY
+114 NGVTGPY
-126 NKAVN
+126 NKDVK
-131 KNSEANA
+131 KNSKANA

-163 AVASEQYT
+163 AVASGQYT
-171 VAVGNGARATEKAS
+171 VAVGDGAKATEKAS
-185 TAVGSWAAADG
+185 TSVGSWSAALG
-196 KQSTAL
+196 QQSVAL
-202 GVGAYAYADASTAAG
+202 GVGAYAYANASTAAG

-239 ENATE
+239 KNATE
-244 GVALGAKAKV
+244 GTALGAKATV
-254 DKNATEGVALG
+254 TN
-265 AKAISAHKNSVALG
+265 KNSVALG

-290 YIGYEEA
+290 YIGYEAEP
-297 SGKAYKTRTLGGLTD
+297 GKAYKTRVLGGLSD

-359 VGVNP
+359 VGVNS
-364 DGKLTRAEGATKT
+364 DGTLTRAEGASKT
-377 IAVNDGLVAL
+377 LAVNDGLVAL

>member
-1 MNKKF
+1 MSKKF
-6 TKTILSAAVAGL
+6 TMTLLSSSLAGL
-18 FLAGNA
+18 LVMSGGV
-24 SAQTKAKPTEE
+24 SAQEE
-35 YYTFGKQSDG
+35 KYTVQYAIGKYGSTYEVVKTGDNG
-45 TQYRLSRNDG
+45 N
-55 GHSATFRLV
+55 FRYEV
-64 KIDNNQKEVAIPGLT
+64 K
-79 DIEKDGSVYVTGY
+79 
-92 NGERT
+92 
-97 KVEAGDVS
+97 
-105 TMVKYILDE
+105 E
-114 KNILAKNNTGPY
+114 KNGKRSLFTFDSEGNVTVKGKGITHTLHDPALKDFAKAVEGKTDHKLINSDVRGVY
-126 NKAVN
+126 NKVYGLEKTEITGFSVEDGEN
-131 KNSEANA
+131 GKVSL
-138 PVKGYIDAA
+138 GSDAKA
-147 SEAARTVA
+147 SGEF
-155 LKPALGKG
+155 
-163 AVASEQYT
+163 S
-171 VAVGNGARATEKAS
+171 VAVGNGAKATEKAS
-185 TAVGSWAAADG
+185 TSVGSWSAALG
-196 KQSTAL
+196 QQSVAL
-202 GVGAYAYADASTAAG
+202 GVGAYAYANASTAAG

-239 ENATE
+239 KNATE
-244 GVALGAKAKV
+244 GTALGAKATV
-254 DKNATEGVALG
+254 TN
-265 AKAISAHKNSVALG
+265 KNSVALG

-290 YIGYEEA
+290 YIGYEAEP
-297 SGKAYKTRTLGGLTD
+297 GKAYKTRVLGGLSD

-359 VGVNP
+359 VGVNS
-364 DGKLTRAEGATKT
+364 DGTLTRAEGASKT
-377 IAVNDGLVAL
+377 LAVNDGLVAL

>member
-1 MNKKF
+1 MSKKF
-6 TKTILSAAVAGL
+6 TMTLLSSSLAGL
-18 FLAGNA
+18 LVMSGGV
-24 SAQTKAKPTEE
+24 SAQN
-35 YYTFGKQSDG
+35 G
-45 TQYRLSRNDG
+45 TYSVLQ
-55 GHSATFRLV
+55 
-64 KIDNNQKEVAIPGLT
+64 DNSPK
-79 DIEKDGSVYVTGY
+79 
-92 NGERT
+92 NGEAKYGST
-97 KVEAGDVS
+97 YEVVKTGDNGNFRYE
-105 TMVKYILDE
+105 VKE
-114 KNILAKNNTGPY
+114 KNDKKRSLFTFDSKGNVTVKGKGITHTLHDPALKDFAKAVEGKTDHKLINSDVRGVY
-126 NKAVN
+126 NKVYGLEKTEITGFSVEDGEN
-131 KNSEANA
+131 GKVSL
-138 PVKGYIDAA
+138 GSDAKV
-147 SEAARTVA
+147 S
-155 LKPALGKG
+155 GKF
-163 AVASEQYT
+163 S
-171 VAVGNGARATEKAS
+171 VAVGNGAKATEKAS
-185 TAVGSWAAADG
+185 TSVGSWSAALG
-196 KQSTAL
+196 QQSVAL
-202 GVGAYAYADASTAAG
+202 GVGTYAYADASTAAG

-226 IYGTAIGNYAKVD
+226 IYGTAIGNY
-239 ENATE
+239 
-244 GVALGAKAKV
+244 AKV

-359 VGVNP
+359 VGVNS
-364 DGKLTRAEGATKT
+364 DGTLTRAEGASKT
-377 IAVNDGLVAL
+377 LAVNDGLVAL